1 MTMQPCAARSL
12 YLSHQDVVCRSEVLS
27 LEMLSGKMQSMY
39 AIPTQCR
46 IELIGQDGTS
56 PDDPTLRR
64 WVYSVTMPLMLI
76 SETRAQRGEVHLGA
90 ELLTPFSEEKM
101 RFGCQLQCDCD
112 VYPRCAS
119 ELSPGVY
126 RVTYDAHVSLYSTLL
141 RAC

>member
-1 MTMQPCAARSL
+1 MTMQPCAVRSL
-12 YLSHQDVVCRSEVLS
+12 YLSHQNVVCRSEVLS
-27 LEMLSGKMQSMY
+27 LTMLSGKMQSMY

-46 IELIGQDGTS
+46 IELIGQDGIS
-56 PDDPTLRR
+56 PDDPMLRR

-76 SETRAQRGEVHLGA
+76 SETRAQRSEVHFNA
-90 ELLTPFSEEKM
+90 ELFTPLSEEKM

-126 RVTYDAHVSLYSTLL
+126 RVTYDARISLYSTLL